1 MCTVSFVNSN
11 GKIIITSNRDEK
23 VIRPNAIEPRNY
35 LINNK
40 KIIFPKDLKA
50 GGTWYAVDEHSN
62 VLVLLN
68 GADEKHIVSGNY
80 KKSRGLIVLEIIGTE
95 SPFETW
101 KTIDLDH
108 IEPFTLVLYENQKL
122 YQLRWNGEE
131 KKVLELDSNLN
142 HIWSSSTL
150 YPAAIREK
158 RASWFSTF
166 LDTTRDAA
174 ELSVAKP
181 EVTETEL
188 FNFHRY
194 TEEKNEEHGLVINRG
209 DMLKTLS
216 ITQTVIDKNKV
227 AIHYTD
233 LIAEQDFSNT
243 FIISI

>member
-1 MCTVSFVNSN
+1 MCTVSFVHSN

-23 VIRPNAIEPRNY
+23 VIRPNAIEPKNY

-40 KIIFPKDLKA
+40 KIIFPKDQKA

-101 KTIDLDH
+101 KTIDLDN
-108 IEPFTLVLYENQKL
+108 IEPFTLVLFENYKL
-122 YQLRWNGEE
+122 YQLRWNGEV
-131 KKVLELDSNLN
+131 KKVLGLDPNQN

-150 YPAAIREK
+150 YSKEIREK
-158 RASWFSTF
+158 RASWFTTF
-166 LDTTRDAA
+166 LDT
-174 ELSVAKP
+174 KP

-194 TEEKNEEHGLVINRG
+194 TEEKNAEHGLVINRG
-209 DMLKTLS
+209 DVLKTLS
-216 ITQTVIDKNKV
+216 ITQAVIDKNKV
-227 AIHYTD
+227 AIFHHD
-233 LIAEQDFSNT
+233 LINKHDFSNS
-243 FIISI
+243 FIVI